1 MSDEGLWEEEFTTY
15 IMYCWAPMCRMQARG
30 LQSCFVFSLL
40 LFVQGEANVKI
51 HPLICHKKEVEME
64 RNDAYDYPFKT

>member
-1 MSDEGLWEEEFTTY
+1 
-15 IMYCWAPMCRMQARG
+15 MCRMQTRG

-40 LFVQGEANVKI
+40 LFVQGEAKVKI

-64 RNDAYDYPFKT
+64 CNDAYDYPFKT